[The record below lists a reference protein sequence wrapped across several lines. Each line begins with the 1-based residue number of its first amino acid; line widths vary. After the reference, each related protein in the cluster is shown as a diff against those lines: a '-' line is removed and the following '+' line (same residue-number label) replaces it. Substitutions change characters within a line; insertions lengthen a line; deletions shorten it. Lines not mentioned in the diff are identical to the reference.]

1 MAEIDH
7 DAISYTAL
15 KVLEHRARDCTIPLA
30 REMARAAGVQWRSP
44 WAKRFLR
51 KLVGGKVHSGLYLQL
66 RYDALSRALAMYRGC
81 AVLELAAGY
90 GTRGLAESA
99 QREAYIET
107 DLGNLVARKE
117 RVVRSLRGDQHGV
130 NHHFLRLNV
139 TDPDDLQRAASFITG
154 LNLVTPLAIIHE
166 GLFMY
171 FSDEEQA
178 RVRDGIAGLMR
189 GYRPGAAWLTT
200 DFSERDIDKSLVQK
214 LMSLKLR
221 RRVGRRLNYFAD
233 NAAVERFLRAGGLQA
248 EWLPSG
254 ADGSA
259 RVRAYAEY
267 FRVHRITLR
276 AGR

>member
-90 GTRGLAESA
+90 GTRGIAESA

-117 RVVRSLRGDQHGV
+117 RVGRSLA
-130 NHHFLRLNV
+130 HH
-139 TDPDDLQRAASFITG
+139 
-154 LNLVTPLAIIHE
+154 
-166 GLFMY
+166 
-171 FSDEEQA
+171 
-178 RVRDGIAGLMR
+178 
-189 GYRPGAAWLTT
+189 
-200 DFSERDIDKSLVQK
+200 
-214 LMSLKLR
+214 
-221 RRVGRRLNYFAD
+221 
-233 NAAVERFLRAGGLQA
+233 RFLRARHRQEPGAEADVAQA
-248 EWLPSG
+248 APARGPAAQLLRGQRRRRALP
-254 ADGSA
+254 AC
-259 RVRAYAEY
+259 RRP
-267 FRVHRITLR
+267 